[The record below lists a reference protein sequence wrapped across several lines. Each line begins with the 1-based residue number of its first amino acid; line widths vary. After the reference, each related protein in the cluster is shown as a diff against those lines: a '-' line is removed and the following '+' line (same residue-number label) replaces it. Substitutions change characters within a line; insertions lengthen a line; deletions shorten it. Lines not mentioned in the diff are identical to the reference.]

1 MRKPKPPARD
11 YTSLRTLGLRGWFKE
26 LTRLREQALEHNP
39 KLVAAD
45 PKIAV
50 YRFSGARRVFLPG
63 APIVQLIEP
72 QDRDVRIPRHLL
84 PAIIVN
90 ISAPEQVIVA
100 QFKRTLREALDKY
113 PQPLRKPGPH
123 AANYFFDERIFKRWC
138 NARIVEFADRLAWN
152 AKLGKPCSETRLGAT
167 FLKHRDK
174 YETARV
180 KKMLMRAIA
189 ALPALAAQLKYDT
202 DSARRAEYLKEAEG
216 MVDPDDL
223 ETARR
228 WTAEEKASPPA
239 HAVASRRIH
248 RRNNDGDFE
257 ECS

>member
-1 MRKPKPPARD
+1 MRNPNDRNPKPPDCD
-11 YTSLRTLGLRGWFKE
+11 YRYLQTLGLRGWFKE

-39 KLVAAD
+39 ELVTAD
-45 PKIAV
+45 PKIAGYKV
-50 YRFSGARRVFLPG
+50 AGARRVFLPG

-90 ISAPEQVIVA
+90 ITAPERDIVA
-100 QFKRTLREALDKY
+100 LFKRKLREALDKY

-123 AANYFFDERIFKRWC
+123 AANYCFDGRIFERWR
-138 NARIVEFADRLAWN
+138 NNRIVEFADLLAWN
-152 AKLGKPCSETRLGAT
+152 AKSGKPYSETRLGAT

-202 DSARRAEYLKEAEG
+202 DPARRAEYLKEAEG

-228 WTAEEKASPPA
+228 WTAEEKAS
-239 HAVASRRIH
+239 RRIH
-248 RRNNDGDFE
+248 RRNNDGDSKE
-257 ECS
+257 RS